1 MLTSKFE
8 KFQFTFKLH
17 FQNPIR
23 IPGSRIPDPGS
34 GIPDPGSG
42 IPDPGSGI
50 PDPESGIPYHGS
62 WIPDPGSRI
71 RDFEKIKIG
80 IQNLNLENPRPGAGL
95 LFFLTLNIF
104 DFKTEE
110 PSGGAD
116 PESKAVS
123 EVQGLVTDTMRK
135 SRHGVGS
142 GIGAR
147 IRDLR
152 PGPRS
157 MMRSWMRDP
166 RLGLGSGTGSTGQ
179 GTSRIRCLIPD
190 VGHGGGHDETSFNL
204 YADQRKKNDLA
215 DSENRPRIGRQA
227 FGTSEAEG
235 STSARVAG
243 RVMAAGRLW
252 GVITHSGALLWISE

>member
-1 MLTSKFE
+1 M
-8 KFQFTFKLH
+8 
-17 FQNPIR
+17 
-23 IPGSRIPDPGS
+23 GSRGHMLVTRVFWS

-204 YADQRKKNDLA
+204 YAGQGRKPTSLIQKIDLVSA
-215 DSENRPRIGRQA
+215 ARL
-227 FGTSEAEG
+227 
-235 STSARVAG
+235 SARGKRKEAPVLGWRVGSWWLAICGVSSSMAG
-243 RVMAAGRLW
+243 PYCGFRNN
-252 GVITHSGALLWISE
+252 